1 MVTPAC
7 HPRTPEVEVEG
18 LQGQGHPPLHSQSE
32 TILRYVKPNLKLEEK
47 KKEIQ
52 FSGCIQVVGLRDPR
66 WTRKNGKKK
75 VKWVSPKR

>member
-47 KKEIQ
+47 KKGNTVQWLHPGGRAQRSTLDTEEWKEESQ
-52 FSGCIQVVGLRDPR
+52 MGQP
-66 WTRKNGKKK
+66 
-75 VKWVSPKR
+75 